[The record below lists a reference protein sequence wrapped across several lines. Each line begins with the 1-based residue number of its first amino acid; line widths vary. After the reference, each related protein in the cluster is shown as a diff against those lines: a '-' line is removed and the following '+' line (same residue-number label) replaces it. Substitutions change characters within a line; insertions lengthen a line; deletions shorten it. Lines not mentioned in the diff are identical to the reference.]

1 MKNRATVSVTLWAM
15 GALFCA
21 GAAAQQQPYPSK
33 PIRLIVPYPP
43 GGPTDL
49 IGRAVNERLAT
60 RLGQPV
66 IVDNR
71 GGAASIIGAEITAR
85 APADGYTMLVA
96 SVTTLAVNPA
106 LNSKLPYHPE
116 RDFAPVSMLG
126 STPYLLAI
134 HPAVPAKSVAQ
145 LVAHA
150 KANPGKLSFGSA
162 GIGSGNHLAGEMF
175 KHMAAIDIVHVPY
188 KGSGP
193 AMLDMMGGQ
202 IAFMFSSVSVLKP
215 HVDAGRLRALGIS
228 TAKRSVTVPDI
239 PTLDESGVKG
249 YQTKSWNS
257 LVVPRRTPAAI
268 VQRLNTEINAVLKT
282 PQLADQ
288 LKQQGIE
295 PEPGTPGELA
305 KYIREEMAR
314 FKNLIDAIGL
324 KPE

>member
-21 GAAAQQQPYPSK
+21 GAAAQQQPYPNK